1 MATVQE
7 AADMA
12 TVSAEVAEAYAD
24 CWDYY
29 PERDGWPAGWD
40 RVEARRNLDFL
51 ATKWL
56 PRDEAKW
63 VMQQWVK
70 GYNAFDPSLLDHLP
84 AKAKVRIA
92 RAGSVAIYVRDAQ
105 RLPSA
110 SKMQADER
118 HECDLLGVQCVR
130 YWWD

>member
-1 MATVQE
+1 MLRVRIDT
-7 AADMA
+7 DMA

-24 CWDYY
+24 CWDYD
-29 PERDGWPAGWD
+29 PDSVGTGKTWAN
-40 RVEARRNLDFL
+40 VSARRSLDFL

-56 PRDEAKW
+56 TRDEAKW

-70 GYNAFDPSLLDHLP
+70 EYNAFDPGLLDHLP
-84 AKAKVRIA
+84 AKASVRIA
-92 RAGSVAIYVRDAQ
+92 RQCSVAIYVRDAQ

-118 HECDLLGVQCVR
+118 NECNLLGVLCTR